1 MCLWQ
6 SRKKCLRLPNE
17 FSTMKHLNMEEKM
30 YIQGRV
36 FGVVS
41 LSTNRG
47 FLSLL
52 TYRTSTIQ
60 RMPCLQDKTK

>member
-1 MCLWQ
+1 
-6 SRKKCLRLPNE
+6 
-17 FSTMKHLNMEEKM
+17 MKHLNMEEKM